1 MKTQEE
7 HLQFFKP
14 ADGVFHIRRLNVGND
29 LENDMF
35 HFWKSNDDGCL
46 DRKTKLAN
54 AEPVECEVIE

>member
-1 MKTQEE
+1 MMTQEE
-7 HLQFFKP
+7 HLQSCKP
-14 ADGVFHIRRLNVGND
+14 ADGVFHIRRLNVSSD

-46 DRKTKLAN
+46 DRKAKLAN